1 MSGMLGKESIRDRK
15 MTDDKESDWD
25 WRKYHP
31 GRKIE
36 ETPMWLV
43 CLFGYIDGIRSW
55 LSGGDG
61 LEEPK

>member
-1 MSGMLGKESIRDRK
+1 

-61 LEEPK
+61 WEKPK